1 MQEEM
6 GYRNIKL
13 VQTLA
18 TQGRITT
25 KRGETRSFDPMQFS
39 MLLAMAS
46 ESFDWPLD
54 AAAKKNG
61 ALPRIYRRGWPYMAR
76 ALGMTITDSMD
87 EVEVIGNEP
96 RAPKL
101 ELKAMQ
107 RLSSTA
113 KKLEKAGLIKCLRR
127 GKPAEAQQR
136 GMASDHRHVG
146 GERRGRS
153 LRALQT
159 PPVTSSRGFNHGS
172 VKHVNTSADSA
183 GLNVSGL
190 SRLRR
195 TIDDTK
201 RSPVA

>member
-13 VQTLA
+13 MQNLA

-39 MLLAMAS
+39 MLLTMAA

-61 ALPRIYRRGWPYMAR
+61 ALPRIYRRGWLYMAR

-127 GKPAEAQQR
+127 GNSQKRNNAVWLLTIGTSEENAEVEAYVR
-136 GMASDHRHVG
+136 
-146 GERRGRS
+146 
-153 LRALQT
+153 
-159 PPVTSSRGFNHGS
+159 
-172 VKHVNTSADSA
+172 
-183 GLNVSGL
+183 
-190 SRLRR
+190 SRLRL
-195 TIDDTK
+195 
-201 RSPVA
+201 